1 MTERVLS
8 LSTNEK
14 NRESLAAMIEDIKS
28 KLHIVN
34 GAAIK
39 PEHFS
44 YEKYDDIEEIH
55 TMVMKKDRFSV
66 SELDAIVSE
75 LGSMKDRKGE

>member
-1 MTERVLS
+1 MSDDV
-8 LSTNEK
+8 K
-14 NRESLAAMIEDIKS
+14 NRENLAIMIEDIKT

-44 YEKYDDIEEIH
+44 LKKFDEIEEIH
-55 TMVMKKDRFSV
+55 AMVMKKGNFSV

-75 LGSMKDRKGE
+75 LGTMRDHAEE

>member
-1 MTERVLS
+1 MLS
-8 LSTNEK
+8 LSNNEK
-14 NRESLAAMIEDIKS
+14 NREALSVMIEDIKT

-39 PEHFS
+39 PEDFS
-44 YEKYDDIEEIH
+44 FEKYDEIEEIH
-55 TMVMKKDRFSV
+55 TMVMKKNNFSV

-75 LGSMKDRKGE
+75 LGTMRDLKKSE

>member
-1 MTERVLS
+1 

-14 NRESLAAMIEDIKS
+14 NRDSLAVMIEDIKTQ
-28 KLHIVN
+28 LHIVN

-44 YEKYDDIEEIH
+44 FEKYEEIEELH
-55 TMVMKKDRFSV
+55 TMVMKKKSF
-66 SELDAIVSE
+66 
-75 LGSMKDRKGE
+75 

>member
-1 MTERVLS
+1 MS
-8 LSTNEK
+8 INEK
-14 NRESLAAMIEDIKS
+14 NREALSTMIEDIKM

-39 PEHFS
+39 PEDFS
-44 YEKYDDIEEIH
+44 FEKYDEIEELH
-55 TMVMKKDRFSV
+55 TMVMKKSNFSV

-75 LGSMKDRKGE
+75 LRTMREQK